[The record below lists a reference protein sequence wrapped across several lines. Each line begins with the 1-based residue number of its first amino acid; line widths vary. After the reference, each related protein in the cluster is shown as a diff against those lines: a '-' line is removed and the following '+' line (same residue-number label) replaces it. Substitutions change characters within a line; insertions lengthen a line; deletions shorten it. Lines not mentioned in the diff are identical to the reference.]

1 MPLTYFIIAIT
12 VVTSLLAW
20 SALPRLLEDGMLF
33 PFRVFRE
40 NKWYQLL
47 SSGFLH
53 ADMTHLLFNMIT
65 LFFFGPVLEQTIG
78 GPLFGLLYLSSL
90 VVSSLPTLIRH
101 RDNPN
106 YASLG
111 ASGAVEAVIF
121 SFIVFYP
128 FEPLYLF
135 FIPIG
140 IPAILF
146 GFLFIG
152 YSIYAGKKQGGNIN
166 HDAHIAGSAWGLVF
180 TLLTVPY
187 ALDHLLTMLNL
198 I

>member
-12 VVTSLLAW
+12 VATSLLAW
-20 SALPRLLEDGMLF
+20 SAWPRLLEDGMLF
-33 PFRVFRE
+33 PFRVVRE

-65 LFFFGPVLEQTIG
+65 LFFFGPILEQTIG
-78 GPLFGLLYLSSL
+78 RLLFGLLYLSGL
-90 VVSSLPTLIRH
+90 IVSSIPTLIRH

-128 FEPLYLF
+128 FEPLHLF

-152 YSIYAGKKQGGNIN
+152 YSIYAGKQQGGRIN
-166 HDAHIAGSAWGLVF
+166 HDAHIAGSAWGIVF
-180 TLLTVPY
+180 TLLAVPY
-187 ALDHLLTMLNL
+187 ALDHFLTMLNL